1 MRLRKFRVNAFRCI
15 RDSGEIKVGDLAAFI
30 GRNESGKTTILQALI
45 LLNKDEQV
53 SELDLCDEMTE
64 ELKSEINIVEGEFE
78 LTNKETN
85 LIKEKFPGVPEIT
98 KVRIFKTN
106 KNPKIQYDFG
116 ATKISID
123 ENKALNSWEN
133 FSENVRN
140 FLDTIPNHIQLKL
153 DMKFFDG
160 PPPKT
165 QQDFNAEM
173 AEFNNN
179 LHVFAA
185 QEKQV
190 MEEWEKIY
198 NDKDSKFDNLLI
210 GTTERTALEN
220 FIEENLHPRFVY
232 FSDYKKI
239 IGSVNLNEYLKKS
252 IGISESI
259 EYLEEFDKAETV
271 TNLFYLAELDIEKL
285 PGVRRRRGGE
295 GDRLN

>member
-140 FLDTIPNHIQLKL
+140 FLDTIPNHIQLRL

-160 PPPKT
+160 GIAQL
-165 QQDFNAEM
+165 QQ
-173 AEFNNN
+173 
-179 LHVFAA
+179 
-185 QEKQV
+185 
-190 MEEWEKIY
+190 
-198 NDKDSKFDNLLI
+198 
-210 GTTERTALEN
+210 
-220 FIEENLHPRFVY
+220 
-232 FSDYKKI
+232 
-239 IGSVNLNEYLKKS
+239 
-252 IGISESI
+252 
-259 EYLEEFDKAETV
+259 
-271 TNLFYLAELDIEKL
+271 
-285 PGVRRRRGGE
+285 
-295 GDRLN
+295 